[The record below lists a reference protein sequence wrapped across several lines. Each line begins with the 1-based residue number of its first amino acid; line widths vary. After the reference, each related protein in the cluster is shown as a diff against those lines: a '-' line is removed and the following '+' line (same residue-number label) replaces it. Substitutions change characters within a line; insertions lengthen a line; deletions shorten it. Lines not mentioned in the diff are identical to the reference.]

1 MKRTP
6 TGKGQRQS
14 EMSAAARLVSL
25 GFTAEPFPAGTHMC
39 YIFND
44 DAERLDLIARF
55 VESGLQGHE
64 KVSYFAD
71 QLSPEDMRAHLFES
85 GVQLPPEMDE
95 REFSISRALD
105 TYCPDGRFVPERM
118 LQNLRSMHR
127 SSIDEGY
134 TGARATGEM
143 TWALRGIP
151 GSERLIEYEALINT
165 VVREFPT
172 TAICQYDA
180 RRFAGA
186 TLFDVLNVHP
196 MMVIRGQVVRNPYY
210 VEPERFL
217 EKHLNCH

>member
-1 MKRTP
+1 
-6 TGKGQRQS
+6 
-14 EMSAAARLVSL
+14 MSATDRLVSL

-39 YIFND
+39 YIYND
-44 DAERLDLIARF
+44 DQERDALIPRFLD
-55 VESGLQGHE
+55 SGLRGHE
-64 KVSYFAD
+64 KVGYFVDAV
-71 QLSPEDMRAHLFES
+71 SPAAMRTHLLELD
-85 GVQLPPEMDE
+85 VDLPPEMDE

-118 LQNLRSMHR
+118 LQTLRSMHR

-134 TGARATGEM
+134 AGARATGEM

-165 VVREFPT
+165 VVREYPT

-180 RRFAGA
+180 RRFDGA